1 MRPFLRNH
9 QGFTLME
16 MLIVVAIIGVLVAVA
31 IPMFGS
37 HLEKSREAV
46 DLANVRAAYAD
57 VLTASML
64 GETETVKVVKLKQGQ
79 DDWQSIDPVNIGG
92 ITHYKNQPNTP
103 NWKGTPTAGGECK
116 VTYEESVGVCLD
128 WTGGGGSQPV
138 GPNIAFSEDVHQ
150 KVDSTGLLKNHSTT
164 NFEIDSKCTT
174 STMLPQVQKLLDS
187 DSLLNRGTW
196 AYLADTKTESKQC
209 AYLFWTSVDTSD
221 VGAGKEIPV
230 IVSKN
235 VGDGQD
241 GGYYISET
249 VTALRDNKNG
259 DDYVA
264 IADHIYSYRGFSK
277 YTTGTEYKTLEEA
290 YQAYE
295 KLLNEQYPQYQN
307 TLPK

>member
-31 IPMFGS
+31 ISMFGS

-64 GETETVKVVKLKQGQ
+64 GQTAETVKVVQLKQGQ

-92 ITHYKNQPNTP
+92 ITHYKNQPDTA
-103 NWKGTPTAGGECK
+103 NWKGYPTAGGECK

-128 WTGGGGSQPV
+128 WTGGGGSQPQR
-138 GPNIAFSEDVHQ
+138 PKLDFDEKIHENSAILKFRAMNP
-150 KVDSTGLLKNHSTT
+150 DSLQ
-164 NFEIDSKCTT
+164 FEIDSK
-174 STMLPQVQKLLDS
+174 STNSVMVPEVQKTLS
-187 DSLLNRGTW
+187 ENSLLKYGTW
-196 AYLADTKTESKQC
+196 AYLADNKKNQAC
-209 AYLFWTSVDTSD
+209 LFWTSVNTND
-221 VGAGKEIPV
+221 VGEKKTIPV
-230 IVSKN
+230 IVSKK
-235 VGDGQD
+235 G

-249 VTALRDNKNG
+249 VTATRPSPKG
-259 DDYVA
+259 SYVA
-264 IADHIYSYRGFSK
+264 IANHMGNANGFK
-277 YTTGTEYKTLEEA
+277 QYTTGTKYDTLEEA
-290 YQAYE
+290 YEAYE
-295 KLLNEQYPQYQN
+295 KLLNEKYPQYQD

>member
-9 QGFTLME
+9 KGFTLME

-46 DLANVRAAYAD
+46 DLANVRSAYAE
-57 VLTASML
+57 VLAASML
-64 GETETVKVVKLKQGQ
+64 GQTQTVKVVQLKQRQ

-92 ITHYKNQPNTP
+92 ITHSKNEGDTP
-103 NWKGTPTAGGECK
+103 NWKGKPTAGGECK

-209 AYLFWTSVDTSD
+209 AYLFWTSVDTNA
-221 VGAGKEIPV
+221 VGAEKKIPV

-235 VGDGQD
+235 VGNKD
-241 GGYYISET
+241 GGFYISET
-249 VTALRDNKNG
+249 VTALRENKKG

-264 IADHIYSYRGFSK
+264 IANHIFNYSGFSK

>member
-9 QGFTLME
+9 KGFTLME
-16 MLIVVAIIGVLVAVA
+16 MLIVVAIIGVLVSVA
-31 IPMFGS
+31 IPILGNQ
-37 HLEKSREAV
+37 LEKSREAV
-46 DLANVRAAYAD
+46 DLANVRSAYAD

-64 GETETVKVVKLKQGQ
+64 GETAETVKVVPLKQRQ
-79 DDWQSIDPVNIGG
+79 DNWQSIDPVNIGG
-92 ITHYKNQPNTP
+92 ITHYKSQGNTDKWIGFP
-103 NWKGTPTAGGECK
+103 IAGGECK
-116 VTYEESVGVCLD
+116 VTYDESVGVCLN
-128 WTGGGGSQPV
+128 WTGGNSQPA
-138 GPNIAFSEDVHQ
+138 GPSFDFKDVHK
-150 KVDSTGLLKNHSTT
+150 KVESTGLLKEHQTS

-174 STMLPQVQKLLDS
+174 STMLPQVKKLLDN
-187 DSLLNRGTW
+187 DSLLNHGTW

-209 AYLFWTSVDTSD
+209 AYLFWTSVDTSV
-221 VGAGKEIPV
+221 VGAENKIPV

-235 VGDGQD
+235 VGNKD
-241 GGYYISET
+241 GGFYISET
-249 VTALRDNKNG
+249 VTALRENKKG

-264 IADHIYSYRGFSK
+264 IANHIFNYSGFSK

>member
-46 DLANVRAAYAD
+46 DLANVRAAYSD

-64 GETETVKVVKLKQGQ
+64 GETEMVKVVKLKQGQ

-92 ITHYKNQPNTP
+92 ITHYKNQPDTP
-103 NWKGTPTAGGECK
+103 NWKGIPTVGGECK
-116 VTYEESVGVCLD
+116 VTYEESKGVCLD

-209 AYLFWTSVDTSD
+209 AYLFWTSVDTNA
-221 VGAGKEIPV
+221 VGAEKKIPV

-235 VGDGQD
+235 VGNKD
-241 GGYYISET
+241 GGFYISET
-249 VTALRDNKNG
+249 VTALRENKKG

-264 IADHIYSYRGFSK
+264 ITNHIYNYSGFSK
-277 YTTGTEYKTLEEA
+277 YTKGTEYKTLEEA

-295 KLLNEQYPQYQN
+295 KLLNEKYPQYQD